1 MNFAKPIQRLLK
13 PIALTSMLIA
23 LAACGGGGGDDSSAT
38 VPVNPPPS
46 GDTAKV
52 SGSVAGTTII
62 ALNSSGD
69 IVAIDDNAEKD
80 SDIDSDGDGTLD
92 AFSFALTGIPLTQDI
107 RVFLVI
113 GSGIYPVYFDTNNDG
128 VSDSNVFALAS
139 GSTGLALG
147 FIEINGESGRGIP
160 SNNPVDDNDVTS
172 KGAIAAIPS
181 NINKP
186 PTGGLTFAQLNAKGK
201 NALASGW
208 VLGARAY
215 YLAAEKLAANNAGND
230 ADTARFMLALTRVA
244 ALEYDTLSDA
254 NAQDMDRLGDL
265 LDLFAFANNETRAN
279 WDLIQNPTTLPDDSP
294 TGNDL
299 RNFSYDVVRP
309 ELQAAAANLDQVSGS
324 FDAVFTHDG
333 EVLNADHGDA
343 LFFSGLFRSIIA
355 SIEILRAYDFNVDI
369 DAVQNNEESDPT
381 AEEILASNST
391 LLGRPDLKKLAEA
404 KGSLSTALSRLKSA
418 IDSINAES
426 DDQTDDFITL
436 DETIDSAE
444 IKTWIDETQSSI
456 DGGSTNIRSASVDL
470 QSFFN
475 NGVVLDDTTLP
486 SVNGNDFSDFP
497 DPTFGGIILDAD
509 IEKSGIQDIN

>member
-113 GSGIYPVYFDTNNDG
+113 GSGIYPMYFDTNNDG

-147 FIEINGESGRGIP
+147 FIDVNGESGRGIP

-391 LLGRPDLKKLAEA
+391 RLGRPDLKKLAEA
-404 KGSLSTALSRLKSA
+404 KGFVWESGKWYHAL
-418 IDSINAES
+418 AEMKNTEFLIQVA
-426 DDQTDDFITL
+426 DGPTL
-436 DETIDSAE
+436 YGQRESFAQETTS
-444 IKTWIDETQSSI
+444 
-456 DGGSTNIRSASVDL
+456 GGNGFGIAGPKH
-470 QSFFN
+470 
-475 NGVVLDDTTLP
+475 GVVEIDNLTISAVKATTQPNWESHKSKLP
-486 SVNGNDFSDFP
+486 KFRP
-497 DPTFGGIILDAD
+497 
-509 IEKSGIQDIN
+509 IQIKQPKAKKPKTEANN